1 MGLEGGGVEGVEQR
15 LPYWKRNKKAGC
27 LHHANM
33 DALKGTSEV
42 PRKRPSCPLS
52 LTEASVS
59 AALRGQQVKGTF
71 SAVVKALFKA
81 QLLRV

>member
-1 MGLEGGGVEGVEQR
+1 MGGGGGEER

-33 DALKGTSEV
+33 GALKGTSEV
-42 PRKRPSCPLS
+42 PRKRPSCPWS

-59 AALRGQQVKGTF
+59 AALRGQQVKGAF
-71 SAVVKALFKA
+71 SAVVKALFKG